1 MTQVQIQSVD
11 VILEHNTGR
20 SSSYDSIGCSGS
32 TFTYQIIGSVGQ
44 TAQVYGS
51 NNNINW
57 QKLLDV
63 TLASESESNVSQHT
77 FKYLKIEGDAKVLIS
92 CG

>member
-11 VILEHNTGR
+11 VILEHNTDR
-20 SSSYDSIGCSGS
+20 SCSYDAVGGVGS
-32 TFTYQIIGSVGQ
+32 TFTYQIIGNAGQ

-51 NNNINW
+51 NNNVDW

-63 TLASESESNVSQHT
+63 TLVSESESSISQHT
-77 FKYLKIEGDAKVLIS
+77 FKYLKAEGDAKVLIS
-92 CG
+92 RG